1 MSFGIFN
8 TLQVIHRIKTL
19 MSHHHQKNVSA
30 TLIKNAKNFKI
41 FSCHLGGRDVTD
53 SYKNENVPYHS
64 TTIFF
69 DILPHIHRNYSSF
82 LIFLMKIKESV
93 IFVFVVT

>member
-1 MSFGIFN
+1 MEYL
-8 TLQVIHRIKTL
+8 TRYKLHRIKTL

-69 DILPHIHRNYSSF
+69 DILPHICLYIEIIQAF
-82 LIFLMKIKESV
+82 
-93 IFVFVVT
+93 

>member
-1 MSFGIFN
+1 MEYL
-8 TLQVIHRIKTL
+8 TRYRLHRIETL

-69 DILPHIHRNYSSF
+69 DILPHICLYIEIIQAF
-82 LIFLMKIKESV
+82 
-93 IFVFVVT
+93 